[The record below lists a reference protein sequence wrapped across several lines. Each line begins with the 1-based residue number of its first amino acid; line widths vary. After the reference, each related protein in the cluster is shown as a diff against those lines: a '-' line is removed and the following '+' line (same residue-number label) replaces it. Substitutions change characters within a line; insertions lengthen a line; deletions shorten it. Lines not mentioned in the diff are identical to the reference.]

1 MWTGY
6 CINKENRDI
15 ITPGNRFAQW
25 VLENRGGRAIR
36 GRNSRDSKKWKKIEK
51 GVDKWRKVWY
61 SNQAVR
67 EMRGAAD
74 RNLKKFKKTVDKRK
88 TVCYNLKVA
97 ADKRQPSEWKK
108 LKKLLDKR
116 SRVWYNKKV
125 AEYSDGPE
133 KVKKLWKKFLTNGM
147 KSCII
152 AMFRRKRRV
161 PCKLNNVTKRKHQTE
176 RFPVRNHGGSG
187 QEVAKYEVVNSSER

>member
-1 MWTGY
+1 MQSA
-6 CINKENRDI
+6 KE
-15 ITPGNRFAQW
+15 
-25 VLENRGGRAIR
+25 
-36 GRNSRDSKKWKKIEK
+36 SRE
-51 GVDKWRKVWY
+51 RVWH

-74 RNLKKFKKTVDKRK
+74 RSLKKFKKLLTS
-88 TVCYNLKVA
+88 A
-97 ADKRQPSEWKK
+97 RQCVTIQKLSLISGNRANEKK
-108 LKKLLDKR
+108 LKNFLTNARECDTIKSCWVQRRTGK
-116 SRVWYNKKV
+116 N
-125 AEYSDGPE
+125 
-133 KVKKLWKKFLTNGM
+133 VKNFRKKFLTNGM

-187 QEVAKYEVVNSSER
+187 QEVAEYEAVNSSER